1 MGNCT
6 GYCTGCKDGDATI
19 GGSVTGGQ
27 GASRYDNNAV
37 RNSYNKNDAMLK
49 GGFGGEQFEGYG
61 NNAEIYTGDYPNS
74 GS

>member
-6 GYCTGCKDGDATI
+6 GYCTGCKDGEATI

-49 GGFGGEQFEGYG
+49 EGFAGEHF
-61 NNAEIYTGDYPNS
+61 
-74 GS
+74 